1 MKRHFLTF
9 LGGLAAIG
17 LTVLI
22 LMGGHTTIQG
32 RESTATPDFTLETP
46 DDIPAAADDEDALPE
61 PGDPVPAIAGQEENK
76 PVRGIEPE
84 SFGLPETVTTEPL
97 TRIEARA
104 PLSEPV
110 AKAEPELQVLR
121 HPTAL
126 SAGTIQFENGT
137 LQLDGIE
144 PQSAERQ
151 CGEGGKTW
159 PCGMVARTAFRAYL
173 RARALRC
180 MVPADTWQGTIT
192 ARCSLGDTDP
202 AQWLADNGWA
212 EASANSPLGA
222 SVAAARAHKLGFYGD
237 GPQGAAPQP

>member
-1 MKRHFLTF
+1 MKRHLLTF

-22 LMGGHTTIQG
+22 LMGGQATIQG
-32 RESTATPDFTLETP
+32 RESAATPDFTLETP
-46 DDIPAAADDEDALPE
+46 DDMPAAEDDGAVLPE
-61 PGDPVPAIAGQEENK
+61 PENTVPDVAGQDENK
-76 PVRGIEPE
+76 PVRSIEPE
-84 SFGLPETVTTEPL
+84 NFGMPEAVTAEPL
-97 TRIEARA
+97 ARIEARA

-151 CGEGGKTW
+151 CGEGEKAW
-159 PCGMVARTAFRAYL
+159 PCGLVARTSFRGYL

-180 MVPADTWQGTIT
+180 MVPADKWQGTIT
-192 ARCSLGDTDP
+192 ARCSISDADP
-202 AQWLADNGWA
+202 AQWLAENGWA
-212 EASANSPLGA
+212 EASANSPLGD
-222 SVAAARAHKLGFYGD
+222 SVAAARAKKLGFYGD
-237 GPQGAAPQP
+237 DPRGAAPQP